1 MTPTTGFPLPRTIR
15 LALVLAAAVSLAFAQ
30 SKPIPQLVKKG
41 GKFTFMVDGKPFLIL
56 GGQVNN
62 VSAFPDRMERAW
74 PKLKAMNANTVEY
87 PVYWNEIEREEGKFD
102 FRDFD
107 QILRRARA
115 QGFRVV
121 MLWFGT
127 WKNGAMDWA
136 PNWVKSDPRAS
147 PASWTPAANP
157 FACSRRIRRANLEA
171 DKKAYVAMMTHLRQV
186 DEADRTVIMMQVENE
201 SGLLG
206 SVRDYSPE
214 SNKLFNGPVPAALVT
229 ALKKKPGTWTE
240 VFGSRLAEE
249 AFTAYYLSSYIN
261 EIAKAGKQV
270 YPLATY
276 VNAWEGGEDTA
287 DAVRLL
293 RSCRRELPQRRAGI
307 PHARPL
313 EGAAPDI
320 DILSADTSVQPFV
333 NFRMINSRYVRPDN
347 PYWSPEAGRTMSGA
361 RAFFYA
367 LAEYSAIGFGAYGV
381 DSGAGPELEA
391 RFVDLGADYRL
402 VNAAMPAVID
412 LQAAGKLKAAI
423 ADDVIRGKNLIFDRY
438 HLLVRFL
445 AARAPPSPRPR
456 PPPSTPP
463 ARVLVGELGPDEFL
477 IMGFNAAVDI
487 RPTVGSGFT
496 AAQFLQ
502 VEEGV
507 YENGVWK
514 TTNRRPDLPG
524 ILHPPQRLTPGARRH
539 LPGEADA
546 LLICSV
552 DWRNRHEKRHCMVGR
567 FVPRD
572 GLCHCPGPRP
582 KPVPVS
588 ISESQPLR

>member
-1 MTPTTGFPLPRTIR
+1 
-15 LALVLAAAVSLAFAQ
+15 
-30 SKPIPQLVKKG
+30 
-41 GKFTFMVDGKPFLIL
+41 
-56 GGQVNN
+56 
-62 VSAFPDRMERAW
+62 
-74 PKLKAMNANTVEY
+74 
-87 PVYWNEIEREEGKFD
+87 
-102 FRDFD
+102 
-107 QILRRARA
+107 
-115 QGFRVV
+115 
-121 MLWFGT
+121 
-127 WKNGAMDWA
+127 
-136 PNWVKSDPRAS
+136 
-147 PASWTPAANP
+147 
-157 FACSRRIRRANLEA
+157 
-171 DKKAYVAMMTHLRQV
+171 MMTHLRQV

-214 SNKLFNGPVPAALVT
+214 SNKLFSGPVPASLVT

-249 AFTAYYLSSYIN
+249 TFTAYYLSSYIN

-270 YPLATY
+270 YPLVAY

-287 DAVRLL
+287 DAFD
-293 RSCRRELPQRRAGI
+293 SFDRAGESY
-307 PHARPL
+307 PSGGPVSHMLDLWKAT
-313 EGAAPDI
+313 APDI
-320 DILSADTSVQPFV
+320 DILSADTSVQPVV

-347 PYWSPEAGRTMSGA
+347 AYWSPEAGRTMSGA

-381 DSGAGPELEA
+381 DSGGAELEA

-402 VNAAMPAVID
+402 VNATMPAIVD

-445 AARAPPSPRPR
+445 AAPAPPTQAP
-456 PPPSTPP
+456 TPA

-487 RPTVGSGFT
+487 RPTMGTGFT

-514 TTNRRPDLPG
+514 TTNRGRTYQGSYTPPSVSLPA
-524 ILHPPQRLTPGARRH
+524 QGAIFRVKLMRY
-539 LPGEADA
+539 
-546 LLICSV
+546 
-552 DWRNRHEKRHCMVGR
+552 
-567 FVPRD
+567 
-572 GLCHCPGPRP
+572 
-582 KPVPVS
+582 
-588 ISESQPLR
+588 

>member
-1 MTPTTGFPLPRTIR
+1 MTPTTGFLPRKIIR
-15 LALVLAAAVSLAFAQ
+15 LAWFLAAAVSLVFGQ
-30 SKPIPQLVKKG
+30 GKPIPQLVKKG
-41 GKFTFMVDGKPFLIL
+41 DKFTFMVDGKPFIIL

-62 VSAFPDRMERAW
+62 DSAFPDRMERAW

-127 WKNGAMDWA
+127 WKNVAMDWA
-136 PNWVKSDPRAS
+136 PNWVKSDLTRFPRVLDSGGKPIRVLS
-147 PASWTPAANP
+147 PHFKAT
-157 FACSRRIRRANLEA
+157 LEA
-171 DKKAYVAMMTHLRQV
+171 DKKAYVAMMSHLRQV
-186 DEADRTVIMMQVENE
+186 DEADRTVILMQVENE

-206 SVRDYSPE
+206 SIRDYSAE
-214 SNKLFNGPVPAALVT
+214 SNKLFNGPVPESLVT
-229 ALKKKPGTWTE
+229 ALKKKPGTWSE

-249 AFTAYYLSSYIN
+249 SFTTYYLSSYID

-287 DAVRLL
+287 DAFDTFD
-293 RSCRRELPQRRAGI
+293 RAGESY
-307 PHARPL
+307 PSGGPVSHMLDLWKA
-313 EGAAPDI
+313 AAPDI

-367 LAEYSAIGFGAYGV
+367 LADYSALGFGAYGV

-391 RFVDLGADYRL
+391 RFADLGADYRM
-402 VNAAMPAVID
+402 VNSAMPAIID

-438 HLLVRFL
+438 HLLLRFVT
-445 AARAPPSPRPR
+445 APAPPSQSLT
-456 PPPSTPP
+456 PS

-477 IMGFNAAVDI
+477 IMGFYAAVDI

-514 TTNRRPDLPG
+514 TTNIGRTYQGSYSPPSVSLPA
-524 ILHPPQRLTPGARRH
+524 QGAIFRVKLMRY
-539 LPGEADA
+539 
-546 LLICSV
+546 
-552 DWRNRHEKRHCMVGR
+552 
-567 FVPRD
+567 
-572 GLCHCPGPRP
+572 
-582 KPVPVS
+582 
-588 ISESQPLR
+588 

>member
-1 MTPTTGFPLPRTIR
+1 MTRTTGFPLRNTIR
-15 LALVLAAAVSLAFAQ
+15 LALVLAAAASLAFGQA
-30 SKPIPQLVKKG
+30 KPIPQLVKKG
-41 GKFTFMVDGKPFLIL
+41 DKFTFLVDGKPFIVL

-62 VSAFPDRMERAW
+62 DGAFPDRMERSW
-74 PKLKAMNANTVEY
+74 SKFKAMSLNTVEY

-136 PNWVKSDPRAS
+136 PNWVKSDVKRFPRVLDSGGKPIRVLS
-147 PASWTPAANP
+147 PHAKAT
-157 FACSRRIRRANLEA
+157 LEA

-214 SNKLFNGPVPAALVT
+214 SNQLFNGPVPASLVT

-240 VFGSRLAEE
+240 VFGSRVAEE

-261 EIAKAGKQV
+261 EVAKAGKQV
-270 YPLATY
+270 YPLVTY

-287 DAVRLL
+287 DGFD
-293 RSCRRELPQRRAGI
+293 SFDRAG
-307 PHARPL
+307 
-313 EGAAPDI
+313 EGYPSGGPVSHMLDLWKATAPDI
-320 DILSADTSVQPFV
+320 DILSADTSVQPVV
-333 NFRMINSRYVRPDN
+333 NFRMINARYVRPDN

-381 DSGAGPELEA
+381 DSGGSELEA

-402 VNAAMPAVID
+402 INATMPAILE
-412 LQAAGKLKAAI
+412 LQAAGKLRAAI
-423 ADDVIRGKNLIFDRY
+423 ADDVIRGKNLIFYRY
-438 HLLVRFL
+438 HLLARFTTPP
-445 AARAPPSPRPR
+445 APPSQ
-456 PPPSTPP
+456 PPTPS

-477 IMGFNAAVDI
+477 ILGFNAAVDI
-487 RPTVGSGFT
+487 RPTMGTGFT

-514 TTNRRPDLPG
+514 RTNIGRTYQG
-524 ILHPPQRLTPGARRH
+524 SYTPP
-539 LPGEADA
+539 
-546 LLICSV
+546 
-552 DWRNRHEKRHCMVGR
+552 
-567 FVPRD
+567 
-572 GLCHCPGPRP
+572 
-582 KPVPVS
+582 S
-588 ISESQPLR
+588 ISLPAQGAIYRVKLMRY

>member
-1 MTPTTGFPLPRTIR
+1 MTPTTGFLPRRIIR
-15 LALVLAAAVSLAFAQ
+15 LALLLAAAVSLAFGQA
-30 SKPIPQLVKKG
+30 KPIPELVKQG
-41 GKFTFMVDGKPFLIL
+41 GKFTFMVDGKPFIIL
-56 GGQVNN
+56 GGQVVND
-62 VSAFPDRMERAW
+62 SGFPGRMERAW
-74 PKLKAMNANTVEY
+74 PKLKAMNANAVEY

-102 FRDFD
+102 FHDFD

-115 QGFRVV
+115 QGLRVV

-136 PNWVKSDPRAS
+136 PNWVKSDLTRFPRVLDSGGKPIRVLS
-147 PASWTPAANP
+147 PH
-157 FACSRRIRRANLEA
+157 FRATLEA

-186 DEADRTVIMMQVENE
+186 DEADRTVVLMQVENE

-206 SVRDYSPE
+206 SVRDYSAE
-214 SNKLFNGPVPAALVT
+214 ANKLFNGPVPAALVT

-249 AFTAYYLSSYIN
+249 SFTAYSVSSYIN

-270 YPLATY
+270 YPLVTY
-276 VNAWEGGEDTA
+276 CNAWEGGEDTA
-287 DAVRLL
+287 DAFD
-293 RSCRRELPQRRAGI
+293 SFD
-307 PHARPL
+307 RPGESYPSGGPVSHML
-313 EGAAPDI
+313 DLWKAAAPDI
-320 DILSADTSVQPFV
+320 DILSADTSVQPLV

-361 RAFFYA
+361 RAFFFA

-381 DSGAGPELEA
+381 DGGAGPELTA
-391 RFVDLGADYRL
+391 GFVDLGADYRL
-402 VNAAMPAVID
+402 ADAAMPAITS
-412 LQAAGKLKAAI
+412 LQAAGKLRAAI

-445 AARAPPSPRPR
+445 AAPNSFTQPPTPVPTPQSPNYVQPPQVPSPG
-456 PPPSTPP
+456 

-477 IMGFNAAVDI
+477 IMGFNAAVDF

-514 TTNRRPDLPG
+514 TTNAGRTYQGSYTPPSVSLPA
-524 ILHPPQRLTPGARRH
+524 QGAIFRVKLMRY
-539 LPGEADA
+539 
-546 LLICSV
+546 
-552 DWRNRHEKRHCMVGR
+552 
-567 FVPRD
+567 
-572 GLCHCPGPRP
+572 
-582 KPVPVS
+582 
-588 ISESQPLR
+588 

>member
-1 MTPTTGFPLPRTIR
+1 MTPTTGFLRRRIIR
-15 LALVLAAAVSLAFAQ
+15 LALLSAAAVSLAFGQA
-30 SKPIPQLVKKG
+30 KPIPQLVKQG

-56 GGQVNN
+56 GGQVVND
-62 VSAFPDRMERAW
+62 SGFPDRMERAW
-74 PKLKAMNANTVEY
+74 PKLKAMHANTVEY

-136 PNWVKSDPRAS
+136 PNWVKSDLTRFPRVLDSGGKPIRVLS
-147 PASWTPAANP
+147 PH
-157 FACSRRIRRANLEA
+157 FRATLEA

-186 DEADRTVIMMQVENE
+186 DEADRTVVMMQVENE

-206 SVRDYSPE
+206 SVRDYSAE
-214 SNKLFNGPVPAALVT
+214 ANKLFNGPVPASLVT

-249 AFTAYYLSSYIN
+249 SFTAYYVSSYIN

-287 DAVRLL
+287 DAFD
-293 RSCRRELPQRRAGI
+293 SFDRAGESY
-307 PHARPL
+307 PSGGPVSHMLDLWKA
-313 EGAAPDI
+313 AAPDI
-320 DILSADTSVQPFV
+320 DILSADTSVQPVV

-361 RAFFYA
+361 RAFFFA
-367 LAEYSAIGFGAYGV
+367 LAEYPTIGFGAYGV
-381 DSGAGPELEA
+381 DGGAGPELTA
-391 RFVDLGADYRL
+391 GFVDLGADYRL
-402 VNAAMPAVID
+402 VDAAMPAITS

-445 AARAPPSPRPR
+445 SAPNSFTQPPTPAPTPQSPNFVS
-456 PPPSTPP
+456 PPQVPTPA

-514 TTNRRPDLPG
+514 TTNLGRTYQGSYTPPSVSLPA
-524 ILHPPQRLTPGARRH
+524 QGAIFRVKLMRY
-539 LPGEADA
+539 
-546 LLICSV
+546 
-552 DWRNRHEKRHCMVGR
+552 
-567 FVPRD
+567 
-572 GLCHCPGPRP
+572 
-582 KPVPVS
+582 
-588 ISESQPLR
+588 

>member
-1 MTPTTGFPLPRTIR
+1 MTPKTGSLLPKIIR
-15 LALVLAAAVSLAFAQ
+15 LALLLAAAVSLAFPQ
-30 SKPIPQLVKKG
+30 GKPIPQLVKQDG
-41 GKFTFMVDGKPFLIL
+41 RFTFVVDGKPFIIL

-62 VSAFPDRMERAW
+62 DGAFPDRMERAW
-74 PKLKAMNANTVEY
+74 PKLKAMDANTVEY

-107 QILRRARA
+107 QILHRARA

-136 PNWVKSDPRAS
+136 PNWVKSDLTRFPRVLDSGGKPIRVLS
-147 PASWTPAANP
+147 PH
-157 FACSRRIRRANLEA
+157 SRATLEA

-206 SVRDYSPE
+206 SIRDYSPE
-214 SNKLFNGPVPAALVT
+214 SNKLFNGPVPASLVT

-249 AFTAYYLSSYIN
+249 SFTAYYVSSYIN
-261 EIAKAGKQV
+261 EIARAGKQV
-270 YPLATY
+270 YPLVAY

-287 DAVRLL
+287 DAFD
-293 RSCRRELPQRRAGI
+293 SFDRAGESY
-307 PHARPL
+307 PSGGPVSHMLDLWKAVV
-313 EGAAPDI
+313 PDI
-320 DILSADTSVQPFV
+320 DILSADTSVQPVV

-381 DSGAGPELEA
+381 DSGPGPELEA

-402 VNAAMPAVID
+402 VQAAMPALIG

-423 ADDVIRGKNLIFDRY
+423 ADDIIRGKNLIFDRY

-445 AARAPPSPRPR
+445 AAPAPPAQPAT
-456 PPPSTPP
+456 PS

-514 TTNRRPDLPG
+514 TTNRGRTYQGSYTPPSVPLPA
-524 ILHPPQRLTPGARRH
+524 QGAIFRVKLMRY
-539 LPGEADA
+539 
-546 LLICSV
+546 
-552 DWRNRHEKRHCMVGR
+552 
-567 FVPRD
+567 
-572 GLCHCPGPRP
+572 
-582 KPVPVS
+582 
-588 ISESQPLR
+588 

>member
-1 MTPTTGFPLPRTIR
+1 MIPTTGFPLRKTIR
-15 LALVLAAAVSLAFAQ
+15 LALVLAAAASLAFAQ
-30 SKPIPQLVKKG
+30 AKPIPQLVKKG

-62 VSAFPDRMERAW
+62 DGAFPDRMERSW
-74 PKLKAMNANTVEY
+74 SKFKAMSMNTVEY

-102 FRDFD
+102 FSDFD

-136 PNWVKSDPRAS
+136 PNWVKSDVARFPHVLDSGGKPIRVLS
-147 PASWTPAANP
+147 PHAKTT
-157 FACSRRIRRANLEA
+157 LDA

-214 SNKLFNGPVPAALVT
+214 SNKLFNGPVPASLVT

-249 AFTAYYLSSYIN
+249 TFTAYYLSSYIN

-270 YPLATY
+270 YPLVAY

-287 DAVRLL
+287 DAFD
-293 RSCRRELPQRRAGI
+293 SFDRAGESY
-307 PHARPL
+307 PSGGPVSHMLDLWKAT
-313 EGAAPDI
+313 APDI
-320 DILSADTSVQPFV
+320 DILSADTSVQPVV

-381 DSGAGPELEA
+381 DSGGAELEA

-402 VNAAMPAVID
+402 VNATMPAIVD

-445 AARAPPSPRPR
+445 AAPAPPTQAP
-456 PPPSTPP
+456 TPA

-487 RPTVGSGFT
+487 RPTMGTGFT

-514 TTNRRPDLPG
+514 TTNRGRTYQGSYTPPSVSLPA
-524 ILHPPQRLTPGARRH
+524 QGAIFRVKLMRY
-539 LPGEADA
+539 
-546 LLICSV
+546 
-552 DWRNRHEKRHCMVGR
+552 
-567 FVPRD
+567 
-572 GLCHCPGPRP
+572 
-582 KPVPVS
+582 
-588 ISESQPLR
+588 

>member
-1 MTPTTGFPLPRTIR
+1 MLFGNREHLALELRARRLTWGLPRVNIECSGYIAMVSSKMTRATGFPLRKTIR
-15 LALVLAAAVSLAFAQ
+15 LALVLAAAASLAFAQ
-30 SKPIPQLVKKG
+30 AKPIPQLVKKG

-62 VSAFPDRMERAW
+62 DGAFPDRMERSW
-74 PKLKAMNANTVEY
+74 SKFKAMSMNTVEY

-102 FRDFD
+102 FSDFD

-115 QGFRVV
+115 QDFRVV

-136 PNWVKSDPRAS
+136 PNWVKSDVARFPRVLDSGGKPIRVLS
-147 PASWTPAANP
+147 PH
-157 FACSRRIRRANLEA
+157 SRATLEA

-186 DEADRTVIMMQVENE
+186 DEADRTVVMMQVENE

-206 SVRDYSPE
+206 SVRDYSAE
-214 SNKLFNGPVPAALVT
+214 SNKLFNGPVPASLVT

-249 AFTAYYLSSYIN
+249 SFTAYYLSSFIN

-270 YPLATY
+270 YPLVAY

-287 DAVRLL
+287 DAFD
-293 RSCRRELPQRRAGI
+293 SFDRAGESY
-307 PHARPL
+307 PSGGPVSHMLDLWKAT
-313 EGAAPDI
+313 APDI

-333 NFRMINSRYVRPDN
+333 NFRMINARYVRPDN
-347 PYWSPEAGRTMSGA
+347 PYWSPEAGRTMNGA

-367 LAEYSAIGFGAYGV
+367 LAEYPAIGFGAYGV
-381 DSGAGPELEA
+381 DSGGAELEA

-402 VNAAMPAVID
+402 VKAAMPAIVD

-445 AARAPPSPRPR
+445 AAPGAPTPSPTPGGPPPSPAPA
-456 PPPSTPP
+456 

-502 VEEGV
+502 VDEGV

-514 TTNRRPDLPG
+514 TTNRGRTYQGSYTPPSVSLPA
-524 ILHPPQRLTPGARRH
+524 QGAIFRVKLMRY
-539 LPGEADA
+539 
-546 LLICSV
+546 
-552 DWRNRHEKRHCMVGR
+552 
-567 FVPRD
+567 
-572 GLCHCPGPRP
+572 
-582 KPVPVS
+582 
-588 ISESQPLR
+588 

>member
-1 MTPTTGFPLPRTIR
+1 MTPSTGFLLRKVFLLPL
-15 LALVLAAAVSLAFAQ
+15 LLAAAASLAFGQA
-30 SKPIPQLVKKG
+30 KPIPQLVKQG
-41 GKFTFMVDGKPFLIL
+41 GKFTFLVDGKPFIIL
-56 GGQVNN
+56 GGQVVND
-62 VSAFPDRMERAW
+62 SAFPDRMERAW

-87 PVYWNEIEREEGKFD
+87 PVYWNEIEPEEGRFD

-115 QGFRVV
+115 QGLRVV

-136 PNWVKSDPRAS
+136 PNWVKSNLTRFPRVLDSGGKPIRVLS
-147 PASWTPAANP
+147 PHSQAT
-157 FACSRRIRRANLEA
+157 LEA
-171 DKKAYVAMMTHLRQV
+171 DKKAYVAMITHLRQV
-186 DEADRTVIMMQVENE
+186 DEADRTVILMQVENE
-201 SGLLG
+201 PGLLG

-214 SNKLFNGPVPAALVT
+214 PSKLFHGPVPASLVT

-249 AFTAYYLSSYIN
+249 SFTAYYLSSYIN
-261 EIAKAGKQV
+261 EIARAGKQV
-270 YPLATY
+270 YPLVAY

-287 DAVRLL
+287 DAFD
-293 RSCRRELPQRRAGI
+293 SFD
-307 PHARPL
+307 RPGESYPSGGPVSHML
-313 EGAAPDI
+313 DLWKAAAPDI
-320 DILSADTSVQPFV
+320 DILSADTSVQPLV

-367 LAEYSAIGFGAYGV
+367 LAEYSTIGFGAYGV
-381 DSGAGPELEA
+381 DGGAGPELTPTYA
-391 RFVDLGADYRL
+391 DLGADYRL
-402 VNAAMPAVID
+402 VTAAMPAITE
-412 LQAAGKLKAAI
+412 LQSAGKLRAAI

-445 AARAPPSPRPR
+445 TAPNSFTQPPTPVPTPQSPVYAPPPQVP
-456 PPPSTPP
+456 TPG

-477 IMGFNAAVDI
+477 IMGFNAAVDF

-514 TTNRRPDLPG
+514 TTNIGRTYQGSYTPPGVSLPA
-524 ILHPPQRLTPGARRH
+524 QGAIFRVKLMRY
-539 LPGEADA
+539 
-546 LLICSV
+546 
-552 DWRNRHEKRHCMVGR
+552 
-567 FVPRD
+567 
-572 GLCHCPGPRP
+572 
-582 KPVPVS
+582 
-588 ISESQPLR
+588 

>member
-1 MTPTTGFPLPRTIR
+1 MTRTTGFPLRNTIR
-15 LALVLAAAVSLAFAQ
+15 LALVLAAAASLAFGQA
-30 SKPIPQLVKKG
+30 KPIPQLVKKG
-41 GKFTFMVDGKPFLIL
+41 DKFTFLVDGKPFIVL

-62 VSAFPDRMERAW
+62 DGAFPDRMERSW
-74 PKLKAMNANTVEY
+74 SKFKAMSLNTVEY

-136 PNWVKSDPRAS
+136 PNWVKSDVKRFPRVLDSGGKPIRVLS
-147 PASWTPAANP
+147 PHAKAT
-157 FACSRRIRRANLEA
+157 LEA
-171 DKKAYVAMMTHLRQV
+171 DKKAYVAIMTHLRQV

-214 SNKLFNGPVPAALVT
+214 SNQLFNGPVPASLVT

-240 VFGSRLAEE
+240 VFGSRVAEE

-261 EIAKAGKQV
+261 EVAKAGKQV
-270 YPLATY
+270 YPLVTY

-287 DAVRLL
+287 DGFD
-293 RSCRRELPQRRAGI
+293 SFDRAG
-307 PHARPL
+307 
-313 EGAAPDI
+313 EGYPSGGPVSHMLDLWKATAPDI
-320 DILSADTSVQPFV
+320 DILSADTSVQPVV
-333 NFRMINSRYVRPDN
+333 NFRMINARYVRPDN

-381 DSGAGPELEA
+381 DSGGSELEA

-402 VNAAMPAVID
+402 INATMPAILE
-412 LQAAGKLKAAI
+412 LQAAGKLRAAI

-438 HLLVRFL
+438 HLLARFTTPP
-445 AARAPPSPRPR
+445 APPSQ
-456 PPPSTPP
+456 PPTPS

-477 IMGFNAAVDI
+477 ILGFNAAVDI
-487 RPTVGSGFT
+487 RPTMGTGFT

-514 TTNRRPDLPG
+514 RTNIGRTYQG
-524 ILHPPQRLTPGARRH
+524 SYTPP
-539 LPGEADA
+539 
-546 LLICSV
+546 
-552 DWRNRHEKRHCMVGR
+552 
-567 FVPRD
+567 
-572 GLCHCPGPRP
+572 
-582 KPVPVS
+582 S
-588 ISESQPLR
+588 ISLPAQGAIYRVKLMRY

>member
-1 MTPTTGFPLPRTIR
+1 MTPRTSFPPRLIVR
-15 LALVLAAAVSLAFAQ
+15 LALLLAAAVSLAFGQA
-30 SKPIPQLVKKG
+30 KPIPQLVKKG
-41 GKFTFMVDGKPFLIL
+41 DKFTFLVDGKAFLIL

-62 VSAFPDRMERAW
+62 DGAFPDRMERAW
-74 PKLKAMNANTVEY
+74 PKLKGMHCNTVEY
-87 PVYWNEIEREEGKFD
+87 PVYWNEIEPQEGKFD

-107 QILRRARA
+107 RILLRARA
-115 QGFRVV
+115 EGFRVV

-136 PNWVKSDPRAS
+136 PNWVKSDLARFPRVLDSGGKPIRVLS
-147 PASWTPAANP
+147 PHSKATLN
-157 FACSRRIRRANLEA
+157 A

-186 DEADRTVIMMQVENE
+186 DETDRTVIMMQVENE

-214 SNKLFNGPVPAALVT
+214 SNKLFNGPVPASLVT

-249 AFTAYYLSSYIN
+249 SFTAYYLSSYIN

-270 YPLATY
+270 YPLAAY

-287 DAVRLL
+287 DAFD
-293 RSCRRELPQRRAGI
+293 SFDRAGESY
-307 PHARPL
+307 PSGGPVSHMLDLWKAV
-313 EGAAPDI
+313 APDI

-361 RAFFYA
+361 RAFFHA
-367 LAEYSAIGFGAYGV
+367 LAEYPAIGFGAYGV
-381 DSGAGPELEA
+381 DSGAGPEPEA

-402 VNAAMPAVID
+402 VDAAMPAIVG

-423 ADDVIRGKNLIFDRY
+423 ADDVIRGKNLIGERY
-438 HLLVRFL
+438 HFLVRFL
-445 AARAPPSPRPR
+445 PAPGTPAQ
-456 PPPSTPP
+456 PPTPA

-487 RPTVGSGFT
+487 RPTAGSGFT

-507 YENGVWK
+507 YQNGAWK
-514 TTNRRPDLPG
+514 TTNLGRTYQG
-524 ILHPPQRLTPGARRH
+524 SYTPPSVPLSAQGAIFRVKLMRY
-539 LPGEADA
+539 
-546 LLICSV
+546 
-552 DWRNRHEKRHCMVGR
+552 
-567 FVPRD
+567 
-572 GLCHCPGPRP
+572 
-582 KPVPVS
+582 
-588 ISESQPLR
+588 

>member
-1 MTPTTGFPLPRTIR
+1 MTPSTGFPLPRIIR
-15 LALVLAAAVSLAFAQ
+15 LVLVLAAVVSLAFAQ
-30 SKPIPQLVKKG
+30 NKPIPQLVKKD
-41 GKFTFMVDGKPFLIL
+41 GKFTFMVDGKPFIVL

-62 VSAFPDRMERAW
+62 DSAFPDRMERAW
-74 PKLKAMNANTVEY
+74 PKLKAMDANAVEY

-115 QGFRVV
+115 EGFRVV

-136 PNWVKSDPRAS
+136 PNWVKSDVKRFPRVLDSGGKPIRVLS
-147 PASWTPAANP
+147 PHSKAT
-157 FACSRRIRRANLEA
+157 LEA
-171 DKKAYVAMMTHLRQV
+171 DKKAYVAMMAHLRQV
-186 DEADRTVIMMQVENE
+186 DEADRTVILMQVENE

-206 SVRDYSPE
+206 SIRDYSPE
-214 SNKLFNGPVPAALVT
+214 SNKLFNGSVPASLVT

-249 AFTAYYLSSYIN
+249 AFTTYYLSSYIN

-270 YPLATY
+270 YPLAAY

-287 DAVRLL
+287 DAFD
-293 RSCRRELPQRRAGI
+293 SFDRAGESY
-307 PHARPL
+307 PSGGPVSHMLDLWKAT
-313 EGAAPDI
+313 APDI

-367 LAEYSAIGFGAYGV
+367 LAEYSALGFGAYGV

-391 RFVDLGADYRL
+391 RFADLGADYRM
-402 VNAAMPAVID
+402 VKAAMPAILD
-412 LQAAGKLKAAI
+412 LQAAGKLKSAI

-438 HLLVRFL
+438 HLLLRFTP
-445 AARAPPSPRPR
+445 APGSSPQSP
-456 PPPSTPP
+456 TPA

-477 IMGFNAAVDI
+477 IMGFYAAVDI

-514 TTNRRPDLPG
+514 TTNIGRTYQGSYTPPSVSLPA
-524 ILHPPQRLTPGARRH
+524 QGAIFRVKLMRY
-539 LPGEADA
+539 
-546 LLICSV
+546 
-552 DWRNRHEKRHCMVGR
+552 
-567 FVPRD
+567 
-572 GLCHCPGPRP
+572 
-582 KPVPVS
+582 
-588 ISESQPLR
+588 